1 MRGAGWGNG
10 YSGNSE
16 QKGSAKAFPFLYGPC
31 LRWIF
36 RQAASGATFDAAVCP
51 GFRSFFSKRK
61 DIELIRGV
69 NLATSARNRGF
80 TLIELIVVIVIL
92 GILSAAALPKFV
104 NLGQDARIAVVNNL
118 KGVLESQTSIAH
130 MACMLQSAC
139 QATAQVDSSFTKD
152 GKTYAVWSGYPN
164 AGNSIGVDGIDAL
177 VTAPDFTV
185 SIPIANTTTKFSL
198 TSAPDPANCAVIY
211 LEAANPDTPPVVSV
225 VTSGC

>member
-1 MRGAGWGNG
+1 MRLNW
-10 YSGNSE
+10 
-16 QKGSAKAFPFLYGPC
+16 
-31 LRWIF
+31 
-36 RQAASGATFDAAVCP
+36 V
-51 GFRSFFSKRK
+51 
-61 DIELIRGV
+61 
-69 NLATSARNRGF
+69 TSARNRGF

-92 GILSAAALPKFV
+92 GILAATALPKFV

-130 MACMLQSAC
+130 MACLLQPTC
-139 QATAQVDSSFTKD
+139 QGNTMVDSSFTKD

-177 VTAPDFTV
+177 VSAPDFTV
-185 SIPIANTTTKFSL
+185 SIPITNTTTKFSL
-198 TSAPDPANCAVIY
+198 NSAPNPANCAVVY